1 MALSLNSQRLI
12 SQQMNKKVH
21 ELNQQLQGK
30 ITQITNLMEENM
42 NMKINLKK
50 FMNYANE
57 VTTNTLQLACLSNC
71 EEDLY

>member
-1 MALSLNSQRLI
+1 
-12 SQQMNKKVH
+12 
-21 ELNQQLQGK
+21 
-30 ITQITNLMEENM
+30 MEENM